1 MYVQFGPSSFI
12 HLWFKWCWYA
22 EEAVNRADALLFLTI
37 SGSTSA
43 IRCLL
48 PRYSD
53 LCRSCER
60 VCFYTVEHD
69 ISTYTCIPGEEK
81 GRRRQCVHTN
91 TLTHF
96 TEAVGEPECRAWGLL
111 CLWCF
116 YCLLCCPSACRRLLH
131 TYASVQPCIIN
142 SDCCGQQV
150 TVQESCKTM
159 WREEEVWIE
168 GDQKKRSLSIPFLP
182 IFVHIVLSS
191 LFGLCFDPL
200 SSNLCP
206 HGSPAVRQPEEG
218 AASLLILSS
227 LTFRH
232 LGYTSFCT
240 QGIIWEP

>member
-1 MYVQFGPSSFI
+1 MRCCSWLFQVQHLPSGVCSPGILTCAGVVSVCAFTQ
-12 HLWFKWCWYA
+12 LNMTFQRTRAYRA
-22 EEAVNRADALLFLTI
+22 EKT
-37 SGSTSA
+37 
-43 IRCLL
+43 
-48 PRYSD
+48 
-53 LCRSCER
+53 
-60 VCFYTVEHD
+60 
-69 ISTYTCIPGEEK
+69 
-81 GRRRQCVHTN
+81 GRRRQRVHTN

-159 WREEEVWIE
+159 RREEEVWGEEAKIE
-168 GDQKKRSLSIPFLP
+168 GDQKKRSLSIPFPP
-182 IFVHIVLSS
+182 IFVRIVLSS

-240 QGIIWEP
+240 KGIIWEP